1 MAVFGVNSKPRKV
14 CEEGETVV
22 VVEPEEPVVP
32 VTPAVTGLIMSP
44 LPTGIDELAAAV
56 DVLARAIG
64 ASTADA
70 ERVLGVASALTEK
83 FAPTAPQSVRNEA
96 CIRTAGYLVGSDYGG
111 VQTEGA
117 ADQTVT
123 YASHPIGGS
132 SAFRRSGA
140 MGLLSAWRVRRTG

>member
-1 MAVFGVNSKPRKV
+1 MAV
-14 CEEGETVV
+14 
-22 VVEPEEPVVP
+22 
-32 VTPAVTGLIMSP
+32 IMSP
-44 LPTGIDELAAAV
+44 VPTDPAELAAAV

-111 VQTEGA
+111 VMSEGA
-117 ADQTVT
+117 ADQKID
-123 YASHPIGGS
+123 YSSSPIGGS
-132 SAFRRSGA
+132 NAFRRSGA